1 MEIIIQAI
9 NKAMTKGVFN
19 LEEASVI
26 LKSIDEVAGKLNDA
40 EQAHD
45 AQKAQVEPLA
55 KVE

>member
-9 NKAMTKGVFN
+9 NKAMTEGVFN

-45 AQKAQVEPLA
+45 AQKSQVEPLA

>member
-1 MEIIIQAI
+1 METIIQAI

-26 LKSIDEVAGKLNDA
+26 LKSIEEVAGKLNDA
-40 EQAHD
+40 EQAHN
-45 AQKAQVEPLA
+45 AGKAQVEPLA